1 MKTFVEGN
9 LKFSENAAYQRN
21 SVTFIFIIILS
32 SGKSSYLTAILDLIF
47 ISFSMKSPYLA
58 HLGLSSFS
66 PWLNLPLI
74 IKEGQR
80 NGRSGD
86 LFQSGSPRGLPHGPS
101 QLAST
106 PRLPGG
112 HLTTDHP
119 QPSVSSLQ
127 GDKLALKEALLFSS
141 LKIFT
146 I

>member
-9 LKFSENAAYQRN
+9 LKFSENSTCQRYY
-21 SVTFIFIIILS
+21 VTFILIITLS
-32 SGKSSYLTAILDLIF
+32 SGKSSYLTASLDLIF
-47 ISFSMKSPYLA
+47 ISFSMISPYLG

-74 IKEGQR
+74 IRRGQR
-80 NGRSGD
+80 KGTSGD
-86 LFQSGSPRGLPHGPS
+86 MFQSGSSHGFPCGPS

-106 PRLPGG
+106 PRLPGC
-112 HLTTDHP
+112 HSTTDHP

-127 GDKLALKEALLFSS
+127 GDKLALKEALLFSL
-141 LKIFT
+141 LKILT